1 MFLTKRALLL
11 SLLGGAA
18 STALPRMA
26 AAQSGDEFYRG
37 KTIKV
42 IVPTGPGGTYAL
54 YGNIANERLNH
65 HIPGGPSLIM
75 QYMPSGIQ
83 AMNYLYNVP
92 DKDGLTIGMI
102 SQSAGIVQV
111 LSPEHVKYDLRK
123 FAALGLFSQLNAV
136 LTVSEKKTP
145 AKTVD
150 DLKKMDVTLG
160 ATDTSSYQYIIPQVM
175 NRYLGTRL
183 KVITGYKG
191 IAETTLAMDRGEVD
205 GVFTS
210 WLAIKEQRGKAALQ
224 NDPGRIILQV
234 GYNSEPDLD
243 APLLQDLAP
252 DEKARQAFAFIASFS
267 ALSRCLVAPPGMPD
281 GAARAAAQGRRR
293 HQCRSAIQGG
303 AGTEEPAVPA
313 AVLGDPAADHGP
325 GRRHA
330 ARAGGVARRGA
341 EKACLLSE
349 MNDRAAPL
357 LESNRGARARGLGE
371 VEVNMAVCRK
381 LVHHKLCTFSVAAR
395 RVTVGDHIRITEI
408 NQAVRVETGARSPGV
423 VDIVRQL
430 RILIEGDALPRIGR
444 IRRW

>member
-1 MFLTKRALLL
+1 MFMTKRVLLL

-18 STALPRMA
+18 STALPRTIP
-26 AAQSGDEFYRG
+26 AQSGEDFYHG

-54 YGNIANERLNH
+54 YGNLANERLTRL
-65 HIPGGPSLIM
+65 IPGGPSLIM

-102 SQSAGIVQV
+102 SQSAGLVQV

-123 FAALGLFSQLNAV
+123 FAALGLFTQLNAV

-224 NDPGRIILQV
+224 NDQGRILLQV

-243 APLLQDLAP
+243 APLLQDLAT
-252 DEKARQAFAFIASFS
+252 DDKARQAFAFIASFS
-267 ALSRCLVAPPGMPD
+267 ALSRCLIAPPGIPPD
-281 GAARAAAQGRRR
+281 RLALLRKAVAATNAEPEFKAALEQKNLPLRPLTWEIQQQIMDQAAATP
-293 HQCRSAIQGG
+293 RS
-303 AGTEEPAVPA
+303 
-313 AVLGDPAADHGP
+313 L
-325 GRRHA
+325 
-330 ARAGGVARRGA
+330 
-341 EKACLLSE
+341 
-349 MNDRAAPL
+349 
-357 LESNRGARARGLGE
+357 
-371 VEVNMAVCRK
+371 VE
-381 LVHHKLCTFSVAAR
+381 
-395 RVTVGDHIRITEI
+395 
-408 NQAVRVETGARSPGV
+408 
-423 VDIVRQL
+423 
-430 RILIEGDALPRIGR
+430 
-444 IRRW
+444 